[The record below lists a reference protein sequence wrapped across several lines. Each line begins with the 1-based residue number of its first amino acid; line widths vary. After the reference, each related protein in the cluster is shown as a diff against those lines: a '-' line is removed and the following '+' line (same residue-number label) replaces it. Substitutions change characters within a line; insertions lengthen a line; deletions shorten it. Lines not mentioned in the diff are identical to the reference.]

1 MNLAMMFL
9 ILILLLVI
17 GVPIAYS
24 IGGAGIVYML
34 LRDPVFLMTLPQRVW
49 SGTNNFI
56 IIAMPLFMLAG
67 EIMNRGGLTRRLIDF
82 SMLLVRPFRG
92 GLGEVNVV
100 ASMIFGGIS
109 GSSVAD
115 TSALGSILIPEMMK
129 KGYPKGFSAG
139 ITVASSTMGMVIPP
153 SVPMLMY
160 AMVSGASVG
169 KLFLAGL
176 APGLL
181 VGVIQFILTYVLS
194 KKNGY
199 HPVHEKI
206 STAQFVRTTKDGLLA
221 VCMPV
226 LIVLSV
232 SLGIAT
238 ASESAAIAVL
248 YAVALGFFVYRELK
262 VRDLTAA
269 FKKTAIMSSSIM
281 LIGGFTMIFTWI
293 LAVEQVPA
301 AIANFLVSSGI
312 SAVGVFLLLDLLILI
327 VGTFLDVT
335 PCILLL
341 GPMLLPVMRQFGMNE
356 LQFGAVMIV
365 GLAIGLVTPPV
376 GMCLNVANKICGM
389 SIVDIFKS
397 ALPFIICNII
407 VLLLVTLFPPLSL
420 WLPGLIG

>member
-1 MNLAMMFL
+1 MNLTMMFAT
-9 ILILLLVI
+9 LLLLLAF

-24 IGGAGIVYML
+24 IGGAGIIYML
-34 LRDPVFLMTLPQRVW
+34 LKDPIFLMTMPQRIW

-67 EIMNRGGLTRRLIDF
+67 ELMNRGGLTKRLINF
-82 SMLLVRPFRG
+82 SMLLVRPFKG

-115 TSALGSILIPEMMK
+115 TSALGSILIPEMEK

-176 APGLL
+176 VPGLL
-181 VGVIQFILTYVLS
+181 VGVTQLVLTYVIS

-199 HPVHEKI
+199 HPIHEPL
-206 STAQFVRTTKDGLLA
+206 TTRQIVKTGKDGMLA
-221 VCMPV
+221 MLMPL
-226 LIVLSV
+226 LIVISV
-232 SLGIAT
+232 SMGVAT
-238 ASESAAIAVL
+238 ASESAGIAVL
-248 YAVALGFFVYRELK
+248 YAVILGFLVYRELK
-262 VRDLTAA
+262 IKDLATA

-281 LIGGFTMIFTWI
+281 IIGGFTMIFTWI

-301 AIANFLVSSGI
+301 MIAR
-312 SAVGVFLLLDLLILI
+312 FLLSSHISPLVVFILLDVLILV

-341 GPMLLPVMRQFGMNE
+341 APILLPVMRQFGMHE
-356 LQFGAVMIV
+356 LQFGAVLIV

-376 GMCLNVANKICGM
+376 GMCLNVANKICGL
-389 SIVDIFKS
+389 SIMEIFKS

-407 VLLLVTLFPPLSL
+407 VLLLVTLIPSVSL